1 MSDTLYDAVARIA
14 GHEARSR
21 AIAAVGRVTDAFPAG
36 GGPADH
42 AVSVEL
48 RDSGLTLPRVPIA
61 VGVLGFAAIPAVG
74 DVVLVAFA
82 QGDPNAPYVVGR
94 LYHPDE
100 EPPEHGEGEVVLR
113 LPSRSSSKKVEL
125 VVKGD
130 EPSVQ
135 LTLPGDVTVKVVE
148 EKVSI
153 AVGSIEVA
161 LAGGGG
167 GTLDVKAGGA
177 ALKLKQDGDISLKTT
192 GKLNLEAT
200 EVSIKGSGKVSV
212 KGAVLELN

>member
-1 MSDTLYDAVARIA
+1 VTDMLYEAVSRIA
-14 GHEARSR
+14 AHEAGSR
-21 AIAAVGRVTDAFPAG
+21 AVAAVGRVTDTFPAG
-36 GGPADH
+36 GGPPDH

-74 DVVLVAFA
+74 DLVLVAFA
-82 QGDPNAPYVVGR
+82 QGDLNAPYVVGR

-113 LPSRSSSKKVEL
+113 LPSRPSAKKVEL

-130 EPSVQ
+130 EPSVE
-135 LTLPGDVTVKVVE
+135 LILPGDVTVRVQE
-148 EKVSI
+148 EKVSL
-153 AVGSIEVA
+153 AVGAIEVA
-161 LAGGGG
+161 LDGGGG
-167 GTLDVKAGGA
+167 GTLVVKAGGA
-177 ALKLKQDGDISLKTT
+177 ALQLKQDGDISLKTT
-192 GKLNLEAT
+192 GKLSLEAT
-200 EVSIKGSGKVSV
+200 EVSVKGSGKVSV

>member
-74 DVVLVAFA
+74 DLVLVAFA

-113 LPSRSSSKKVEL
+113 LPSRTSSKKVEL

-130 EPSVQ
+130 APSVE
-135 LTLPGDVTVKVVE
+135 LTLPGDVTVKVLE
-148 EKVSI
+148 EKVSL

-161 LAGGGG
+161 LDGGGG

-177 ALKLKQDGDISLKTT
+177 ALRLKQDGDISLKTT